1 MLVEV
6 DVDVDVVV
14 VMAVAARRAW
24 YRKWTSSNAMSHRRT
39 ATSTGAPPT
48 GSIAPI
54 PEPEP
59 MSGSMSTR
67 ESTRSAA
74 PAARVNELS
83 TLLSA

>member
-1 MLVEV
+1 
-6 DVDVDVVV
+6 
-14 VMAVAARRAW
+14 
-24 YRKWTSSNAMSHRRT
+24 MSHRRT

-54 PEPEP
+54 PLPEP

-74 PAARVNELS
+74 PAARVKELTIS
-83 TLLSA
+83 LSAWIDVLIKFQ

>member
-1 MLVEV
+1 
-6 DVDVDVVV
+6 
-14 VMAVAARRAW
+14 
-24 YRKWTSSNAMSHRRT
+24 MSHRRT

-54 PEPEP
+54 PLPEP

-74 PAARVNELS
+74 PAARVNWLS
-83 TLLSA
+83 MPLSAWMLVFIML